1 MKGRLDSL
9 ILCDHEKR
17 GALMYGI
24 CGWAGEVADARESAN
39 VLRGMVTDCGT
50 ASESAGNPGL
60 HSGALHAAS
69 LDAEGNSSSERLFA
83 DEDLVVAASELV
95 HSALGKRLTA
105 ADLAESYREHGEG
118 FLKSVR
124 GPFAL
129 ALYDRCNGRLVLAVD
144 RAGIRP
150 LYVWRDGER
159 IGFSTRLAALRRI
172 PGFAGEV
179 DRQALFNYLY
189 FHVVPSPG
197 TVYAG
202 CEKLLPAQMLT
213 FTGNERRA
221 SFYWSM
227 PYRDDNPAG
236 FESLRQEFRG
246 LLPRVVARGAGEGD
260 AVGCFLSG
268 GTDSSTLAGTLRRS
282 RDAPIRTYSMGFQA
296 EGFDE
301 VEYARIAARYFETD
315 SREYYVK
322 PQDVVDSIPAL
333 AAYCDEP
340 FGNAS
345 VVPAYLCARFA
356 REDGT
361 ERLLAG
367 DGGDEIFG
375 GNARYANQW
384 VLELY
389 GRAPG
394 LLRRSLIEPI
404 ALNLPGGER
413 LAPLRKVRSY
423 ISQAKVPLPDRL
435 ETYNF
440 LHRTPLQEIFHPEFL
455 AGVDSDAPLGDLREV
470 YARTRS
476 QSSINRMMHLD
487 LKITLADNDL
497 RKVNQ
502 ACGLAG
508 VDVRYPLLD
517 DEMLEFAAGVPPELQ
532 LRRNQLRHFFKQA
545 LADFLP
551 AEIIHKKK
559 HGFGLPVGLWM
570 AEFDPLRELTVSSL
584 ASLRGRGIVN
594 PTYLDWLDRKHQSEH
609 ASYYG
614 VMLWVLVMLEQ
625 WLQLH
630 GH

>member
-1 MKGRLDSL
+1 
-9 ILCDHEKR
+9 
-17 GALMYGI
+17 MYGI
-24 CGWAGEVADARESAN
+24 CGWVGEDADARESAD
-39 VLRGMVTDCGT
+39 VLGAMAADCGEVSV
-50 ASESAGNPGL
+50 ADIAAVHCAGIGVAGLQADES
-60 HSGALHAAS
+60 
-69 LDAEGNSSSERLFA
+69 SSSERLFV
-83 DEDLVVAASELV
+83 DDQLVVATSEALESAS
-95 HSALGKRLTA
+95 GKPLTA
-105 ADLAESYREHGEG
+105 KDLADRYRAHGED
-118 FLKSVR
+118 FLKRVR
-124 GPFAL
+124 GPFAV
-129 ALYDRCNGRLVLAVD
+129 ALYERRDRMLLLAVD

-150 LYVWRDGER
+150 LFVWRDGGR
-159 IGFSTRLAALRRI
+159 IGFSSRLAALRRI
-172 PGFAGEV
+172 PGFGGEI
-179 DRQALFNYLY
+179 DRQGLFNYLY

-197 TVYAG
+197 TVYTG

-213 FTGNERRA
+213 FAGAERR
-221 SFYWSM
+221 SRFYWSM

-236 FESLRQEFRG
+236 FEDLRRGFRD
-246 LLPRVVARGAGEGD
+246 LLPRVVERGAGKAD

-268 GTDSSTLAGTLRRS
+268 GTDSSTIAGTLSQS
-282 RDAPIRTYSMGFQA
+282 RDVPIRTYSMGFQA

-301 VEYARIAARYFETD
+301 VQYARVAARHFQTD

-322 PQDVVDSIPAL
+322 PQDVVDSIPL
-333 AAYCDEP
+333 VAAYCDEP

-356 REDGT
+356 GEDGT
-361 ERLLAG
+361 RRLLAG

-375 GNARYANQW
+375 GNARYATQW
-384 VLELY
+384 VFELY
-389 GRAPG
+389 GRSPR
-394 LLRRSLIEPI
+394 LLRKSLIEPI
-404 ALNLPGGER
+404 VFGLPGGDR

-440 LHRTPLQEIFHPEFL
+440 LHRTPLGEIFDQDFL
-455 AGVDSDAPLGDLREV
+455 AGVDSEAPLADLREV
-470 YARTRS
+470 YARTGS
-476 QSSINRMMHLD
+476 GSSINRMMHLD

-517 DEMLEFAAGVPPELQ
+517 EEMLELAASVPPELQ
-532 LRRNQLRHFFKQA
+532 LRRNQLRFFFKQA

-551 AEIIHKKK
+551 VEIINKKK

-570 AEFDPLRELTVSSL
+570 AEFEPLRDLTRESI
-584 ASLRGRGIVN
+584 AAFRGRGILN
-594 PTYLDWLDRKHQSEH
+594 SEYLDWLDRQRQSEH

>member
-1 MKGRLDSL
+1 
-9 ILCDHEKR
+9 
-17 GALMYGI
+17 MYGI
-24 CGWAGEVADARESAN
+24 CGWVGDVAERHESARILEAM
-39 VLRGMVTDCGT
+39 LRDCGT
-50 ASESAGNPGL
+50 DSGGNESRL
-60 HSGALHAAS
+60 QSGGMHAAS
-69 LDAEGNSSSERLFA
+69 LRKGSAHGLFA
-83 DEDLVVAASELV
+83 DDQLSVTVSEAVWSASGRPLGASDL
-95 HSALGKRLTA
+95 
-105 ADLAESYREHGEG
+105 ADLYRSHGEE
-118 FLKSVR
+118 FVKSVG

-129 ALYDRCNGRLVLAVD
+129 ALYDRRDDKLLLAVD

-150 LYVWRDGER
+150 LYVWQDEGS
-159 IGFSTRLAALRRI
+159 IAFSSRLAALRRV
-172 PGFAGEV
+172 PGLAAGV
-179 DRQALFNYLY
+179 DPQALFDYLY

-197 TVYAG
+197 TIYAG
-202 CEKLLPAQMLT
+202 CGKLLPAQILS
-213 FTGNERRA
+213 FRGSERRA
-221 SFYWSM
+221 NFYWAM
-227 PYRDDNPAG
+227 PYRDDNPMGLDA
-236 FESLRQEFRG
+236 LCRDFRG
-246 LLPRVVARGAGEGD
+246 LLPRVVERGAGKGD

-268 GTDSSTLAGTLRRS
+268 GTDSSTLAGTLRQC
-282 RDAPIRTYSMGFQA
+282 RDAPIRTYTMGFQA

-301 VEYARIAARYFETD
+301 VEYARIASRHFQTD
-315 SREYYVK
+315 AREYYVK
-322 PQDVVDSIPAL
+322 PQDVVDSIPAV
-333 AAYCDEP
+333 AGYCDEP

-356 REDGT
+356 REDGIA
-361 ERLLAG
+361 RLLAG

-384 VLELY
+384 VFELY
-389 GRAPG
+389 ARVPA
-394 LLRRSLIEPI
+394 LLRSALIEPL
-404 ALNLPGGER
+404 ASGLPGAER
-413 LAPLRKVRSY
+413 LAPLRKVKSY
-423 ISQAKVPLPDRL
+423 VSQAKVPLPDRL

-440 LHRTPLQEIFHPEFL
+440 LHRTPLSEIFAPDFL
-455 AGVDSDAPLGDLREV
+455 AAVETASPLADLREV

-476 QSSINRMMHLD
+476 QSSVNRMMHLD

-517 DEMLEFAAGVPPELQ
+517 DEMLEFAAGVPPQLQ
-532 LRRNQLRHFFKQA
+532 LRRNELRYFFKRA

-551 AEIIHKKK
+551 AEIIDKKK

-570 AEFDPLRELTVSSL
+570 AEFEPLRELSRESL
-584 ASLRGRGIVN
+584 AAFRGRGILN
-594 PTYLDWLDRKHQSEH
+594 PGYLDWLDRQHQSEH